1 MRAAI
6 AAWQSHGK
14 GLLSLEIEKFISGY
28 CRNIDESRMVCVVTE
43 DGKLTEVDCSYACCP
58 FTADCTVAQS
68 IRELVGVL

>member
-14 GLLSLEIEKFISGY
+14 GLLRMETEKFISGY

-43 DGKLTEVDCSYACCP
+43 DGKLTEVDCSYECCP
-58 FTADCTVAQS
+58 FTGECTIAKS
-68 IRELVGVL
+68 IEELLE